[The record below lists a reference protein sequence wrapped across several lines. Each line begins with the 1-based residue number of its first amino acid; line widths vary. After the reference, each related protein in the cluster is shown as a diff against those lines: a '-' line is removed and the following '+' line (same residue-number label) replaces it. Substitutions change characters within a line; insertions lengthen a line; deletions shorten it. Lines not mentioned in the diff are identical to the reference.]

1 MIQSKAA
8 TELTGGDVSSG
19 EYKSG
24 IQGQIG
30 AGNRFGESG
39 WMEFSPLL
47 CATVPLL
54 PSRHRACHNQW

>member
-19 EYKSG
+19 EYKPG
-24 IQGQIG
+24 IQEQIG

-39 WMEFSPLL
+39 WMEFSPFL
-47 CATVPLL
+47 CATVLLL
-54 PSRHRACHNQW
+54 PSHHSTCHDQW